1 MEDNQEINK
10 IYEMQVAESQ
20 LNSNMNLKP
29 QAYQMLY
36 CEMAEKHLKAYHLG
50 TDVTMQYDVA
60 WVLISLTVEVKKP
73 INETCSLFAKTWKS
87 GLQGPYF
94 RRDFPFSD
102 ENGELYFQGTSF
114 SVLLNLETR
123 KVCRDK
129 KLPFF
134 SMQAYDYN
142 VTSGVPT
149 WKSAYGKHLDNSC
162 PYMQVSE
169 ERKVQNSFIDML
181 GHVNNIRYGEFV
193 YDAMDEEE
201 IRRLNKLS
209 RLELYFESELR
220 IGDTFTVSKEE
231 ADGNLCFRGK
241 NETTGATSFDMVM
254 TF

>member
-1 MEDNQEINK
+1 MDYTNEIDK
-10 IYEMQVAESQ
+10 IYEMQIAESQ
-20 LNSNMNLKP
+20 LNGQMNLKP

-36 CEMAEKHLKAYHLG
+36 CEMAEKHLKAYRLG

-73 INETCSLFAKTWKS
+73 IKGVCTLFAKTWKS

-94 RRDFPFSD
+94 RRDFIFAD
-102 ENGELYFQGTSF
+102 EKGNTYFQGTSF

-134 SMQAYDYN
+134 SMEAYDYN
-142 VTSGVPT
+142 VTDGVPT
-149 WKSAYGKHLDNSC
+149 WKSAYGKHLDNSA
-162 PYMQVSE
+162 PYIKTSPV
-169 ERKVQNSFIDML
+169 RKVENSFIDML

-201 IRRLNKLS
+201 IMRLNELS
-209 RLELYFESELR
+209 RLELYFEAELR
-220 IGDTFTVSKEE
+220 LGDTFTVSKEE
-231 ADGNLCFRGK
+231 VDGNLCFRGK
-241 NETTGATSFDMVM
+241 NETTGNTSFDMVM
-254 TF
+254 MF